1 MTNLSR
7 RKFIITAGIT
17 AASAI
22 IANGCSSNGSNADNS
37 GASTSTTAKP
47 AANVTTVANA
57 PKVETKSAKLGFI
70 ALTDSAPLII
80 AFEKGLF
87 QKYGMTDVQVVK
99 QTSWAATRDNLELG
113 SAQGGIDGAH
123 ILSPMPYLMTAG
135 AITKTKQPL
144 PMQILARLNTNG
156 QGISVSNKY
165 KDLKIGKDSSPLKQV
180 IAGGKKLT
188 CAVTFPG
195 GTHDLWMR
203 SWLAAG
209 GIDPEKDVEIIV
221 IPPPQMVASM
231 KAGKMDAFCVGEPWN
246 GKLIQEQIGYSA
258 VVTGELWK
266 DHPEKALSMRADWVE
281 KNPNAAKAILMAV
294 QEAQIWCDKPEN
306 KDEMSKIIA
315 TGKYL
320 KVDAL
325 AINDRSKGKIDYGT
339 GRIETASPVAMKFW
353 DGNTSFPYKSHDT
366 WFLTEN
372 IRWGQLP
379 ADTDVKALVEKVN
392 RSDMWKE
399 AAKAIGQEA
408 AIPANDSRGVED
420 ILGVK
425 FDPADSTGYL
435 KGLKIKK
442 V

>member
-17 AASAI
+17 AAGAI
-22 IANGCSSNGSNADNS
+22 IANGCSSNGSSADNS
-37 GASTSTTAKP
+37 GGTTTTAKP
-47 AANVTTVANA
+47 ASNFTPVANA
-57 PKVETKSAKLGFI
+57 PKVETTKAKLGFI
-70 ALTDSAPLII
+70 ALTDSAPIII

-87 QKYGMTDVQVVK
+87 QKYGMTDIEIAK
-99 QTSWAATRDNLELG
+99 QTSWAAARDNLELG
-113 SAQGGIDGAH
+113 AAQGGIDGAH

-165 KDLKIGKDSSPLKQV
+165 KDLKLGKDSSPLKQV

-203 SWLAAG
+203 SWLSAG

-246 GKLIQEQIGYSA
+246 GKLIQEQTGYSA

-325 AINDRSKGKIDYGT
+325 AISDRSKGKIDYGN
-339 GRIETASPVAMKFW
+339 GRVETASPIAMKFW
-353 DGNTSFPYKSHDT
+353 SDNSSFPYKSHDT

-372 IRWGQLP
+372 MRWGQLP
-379 ADTDVKALVEKVN
+379 ADTDVKALIEKVN

-408 AIPANDSRGVED
+408 AIPASDSRGVED

-425 FDPADSTGYL
+425 FDPADSAGYL

-442 V
+442 A

>member
-17 AASAI
+17 AAGTI
-22 IANGCSSNGSNADNS
+22 FVNGCSNGSNADNS
-37 GASTSTTAKP
+37 GASTNVTAKP
-47 AANVTTVANA
+47 AANVSQAANA
-57 PKVETKSAKLGFI
+57 PKVETTKAKLGFI

-80 AFEKGLF
+80 AHEKGLF
-87 QKYGMTDVQVVK
+87 QKYGMTDVEVVK

-113 SAQGGIDGAH
+113 ASQGGIDGAH
-123 ILSPMPYLMTAG
+123 LLTPMAYLMTAG
-135 AITKTKQPL
+135 AITKTKQAL
-144 PMQILARLNTNG
+144 PMYVLARLNTNG
-156 QGISVSNKY
+156 QAISVSNKY
-165 KDLKIGKDSSPLKQV
+165 KDLKLGKDSSPLKQV

-246 GKLIQEQIGYSA
+246 GKLVQEQIGYSA
-258 VVTGELWK
+258 LVTGELWK
-266 DHPEKALSMRADWVE
+266 DHPEKALSMRADWVD

-294 QEAQIWCDKPEN
+294 QEAQVWCDKPEN

-320 KVDAL
+320 KVDAI
-325 AINDRSKGKIDYGT
+325 AISDRSKGKIDYGT
-339 GRIETASPVAMKFW
+339 GRIEAASPVAMKFW
-353 DGNTSFPYKSHDT
+353 SDNASFPYKSHDT
-366 WFLTEN
+366 WFVTEN

-379 ADTDVKALVEKVN
+379 ASTDVKALVDKVN
-392 RSDMWKE
+392 RTDIWKE

-408 AIPANDSRGVED
+408 TIPASDSRGIED
-420 ILGVK
+420 ILGAK
-425 FDPADSTGYL
+425 FDPANSAGYL
-435 KGLKIKK
+435 KELKIKK

>member
-1 MTNLSR
+1 MTNISR
-7 RKFIITAGIT
+7 RKFIITAGVT
-17 AASAI
+17 AAGTI
-22 IANGCSSNGSNADNS
+22 FVNGCSNGSNADNS
-37 GASTSTTAKP
+37 GASTNGTAKP

-57 PKVETKSAKLGFI
+57 PKVETTKAKLGFI

-80 AFEKGLF
+80 AHEKGLF
-87 QKYGMTDVQVVK
+87 QKYGMTDVQIVK

-113 SAQGGIDGAH
+113 AEQGGIDGGH
-123 ILSPMPYLMTAG
+123 LLSPMAYLMTAG
-135 AITKTKQPL
+135 AITKTKQPM
-144 PMQILARLNTNG
+144 PMYVLARLNTNG

-165 KDLKIGKDSSPLKQV
+165 KDLKLGKDSSPLKQV

-203 SWLAAG
+203 SWLSAG

-246 GKLIQEQIGYSA
+246 GKLVQEQIGYSA
-258 VVTGELWK
+258 LVTGELWK
-266 DHPEKALSMRADWVE
+266 DHPEKALSMRADWVD

-320 KVDAL
+320 KVDAI

-353 DGNTSFPYKSHDT
+353 TDNASFPYKSHDT
-366 WFLTEN
+366 WFVTEN

-379 ADTDVKALVEKVN
+379 ASTDVKALVDKVN
-392 RSDMWKE
+392 RTDMWKE

-408 AIPANDSRGVED
+408 AIQKSDSRGVED
-420 ILGVK
+420 ILGAK
-425 FDPADSTGYL
+425 FDPADSAGYL

>member
-17 AASAI
+17 AAGTI
-22 IANGCSSNGSNADNS
+22 FVNGCSNGSNSDNS
-37 GASTSTTAKP
+37 GASTNTTAKP
-47 AANVTTVANA
+47 ASNVTPVTNGA
-57 PKVETKSAKLGFI
+57 KVETTKAKLGFI

-80 AFEKGLF
+80 AAEKGLF

-113 SAQGGIDGAH
+113 ADQGGIDGAH
-123 ILSPMPYLMTAG
+123 LLTPMAYLISAG

-144 PMQILARLNTNG
+144 PMYVLARLNTNG
-156 QGISVSNKY
+156 QGISVSNRY
-165 KDLKIGKDSSPLKQV
+165 KDLKLGKDSSPLKQV

-203 SWLAAG
+203 SWLSAG

-246 GKLIQEQIGYSA
+246 GKLIQDQIGYSA
-258 VVTGELWK
+258 LVTGELWK
-266 DHPEKALSMRADWVE
+266 DHPEKALSMRADWVD

-294 QEAQIWCDKPEN
+294 QEAQVWCDQLEN

-325 AINDRSKGKIDYGT
+325 AISDRSKGKIDYGT
-339 GRIETASPVAMKFW
+339 GRVETASTVAMKFW
-353 DGNTSFPYKSHDT
+353 SDNASFPYKSHDT
-366 WFLTEN
+366 WFITEN

-379 ADTDVKALVEKVN
+379 ANTDVKALVDKVN
-392 RSDMWKE
+392 RTDMWKE

-408 AIPANDSRGVED
+408 AIPKSDSRGVED

-425 FDPADSTGYL
+425 FDPANPTAYL
-435 KGLKIKK
+435 KELKIKK

>member
-1 MTNLSR
+1 
-7 RKFIITAGIT
+7 
-17 AASAI
+17 
-22 IANGCSSNGSNADNS
+22 
-37 GASTSTTAKP
+37 
-47 AANVTTVANA
+47 
-57 PKVETKSAKLGFI
+57 
-70 ALTDSAPLII
+70 
-80 AFEKGLF
+80 
-87 QKYGMTDVQVVK
+87 
-99 QTSWAATRDNLELG
+99 
-113 SAQGGIDGAH
+113 
-123 ILSPMPYLMTAG
+123 
-135 AITKTKQPL
+135 
-144 PMQILARLNTNG
+144 
-156 QGISVSNKY
+156 
-165 KDLKIGKDSSPLKQV
+165 
-180 IAGGKKLT
+180 
-188 CAVTFPG
+188 
-195 GTHDLWMR
+195 MR
-203 SWLAAG
+203 SWLSAG

-246 GKLIQEQIGYSA
+246 GKLIQEQTGYSA

-325 AINDRSKGKIDYGT
+325 AISDRSKGKIDYGN
-339 GRIETASPVAMKFW
+339 GRVETASPIAMKFW
-353 DGNTSFPYKSHDT
+353 SDNSSFPYKSHDT

-372 IRWGQLP
+372 MRWGQLP
-379 ADTDVKALVEKVN
+379 ADTDVKALIEKVN

-408 AIPANDSRGVED
+408 AIPASDSRGVED

-425 FDPADSTGYL
+425 FDPADSAGYL

-442 V
+442 A